1 MRNSIIVGRPAPRY
15 RQPAAFARLLPDA
28 AERLQR
34 QRRVGETDRDRGP
47 GTGRS
52 QQMTLSH
59 PRSVRGLALA
69 AVISALAAPTAS
81 AIPAEQFLQDG
92 RGGSSDRAVPV
103 RVVQVGADRGFDWGD
118 AGIGA
123 SGLLALMA
131 IGTGAAVATRHR
143 PRLRHNPQ
151 PIR

>member
-1 MRNSIIVGRPAPRY
+1 
-15 RQPAAFARLLPDA
+15 
-28 AERLQR
+28 
-34 QRRVGETDRDRGP
+34 
-47 GTGRS
+47 
-52 QQMTLSH
+52 MTLSH

-81 AIPAEQFLQDG
+81 AIPAEQFLQDS

-103 RVVQVGADRGFDWGD
+103 RVVEVEVGADRGFDWGD
-118 AGIGA
+118 AGLGA
-123 SGLLALMA
+123 TGLLALMA
-131 IGTGAAVATRHR
+131 IGAGAAVATGHR

>member
-1 MRNSIIVGRPAPRY
+1 
-15 RQPAAFARLLPDA
+15 
-28 AERLQR
+28 
-34 QRRVGETDRDRGP
+34 
-47 GTGRS
+47 
-52 QQMTLSH
+52 MTLSH

-81 AIPAEQFLQDG
+81 AIPAEQFLQDS
-92 RGGSSDRAVPV
+92 RGGSADRAVPV

-131 IGTGAAVATRHR
+131 IGAGAGVATGHR
-143 PRLRHNPQ
+143 PHLRHNPQ